1 MTPRPRIP
9 RRTVRL
15 RLTLAYAGLFI
26 VSGALL
32 LGVTFVLATQ
42 LTSSASSTAAA
53 GAPGAAGRSP
63 VQINQGQKGVE
74 TGISFSAALAGAEI
88 GLVIMATASLAS
100 GWVVA
105 GRVLRPLRT
114 MTATTRQISEHNLH
128 ERLAMRGPDDELKD
142 LADTIDG
149 LLARLEASFSAQR
162 RFVANASHELRT
174 PLAMIRT
181 SVDVATAK
189 PQPVP
194 AQVHV
199 LAGKVREGLERA
211 DRLLEGLLALARA
224 QHGAAPD
231 RATVSLPAVVAAALA
246 DRAEAVARMDVTVER
261 ALRDAPVAGS
271 EALLS
276 GMVENLVDNAVRHNE
291 RGGWI
296 RVETGTDGAGAR
308 LVVETGG
315 RAFDDGEVR
324 ELAQPF
330 RRLGGDRTRSE
341 NGTGLGLS
349 IVAAIAA
356 AHGGALLLRA
366 RAEGGLRAE
375 VVLPRA

>member
-1 MTPRPRIP
+1 MTPWPHIP

-42 LTSSASSTAAA
+42 LTSSGRSTASA
-53 GAPGAAGRSP
+53 GAPP

-74 TGISFSAALAGAEI
+74 TGISFSAALAGASI
-88 GLVIMATASLAS
+88 GLVVMATASIAS

-114 MTATTRQISEHNLH
+114 MTATTRQISDHNLH

-149 LLARLEASFSAQR
+149 LLARLEGSFNTQR

-181 SVDVATAK
+181 SVDVMTAK
-189 PQPVP
+189 PGPVP
-194 AQVHV
+194 EQVIV
-199 LAGKVREGLERA
+199 LAGKVREGLDRA

-224 QHGAAPD
+224 QHGAVPD
-231 RATVSLPAVVAAALA
+231 RAAVSLPGVVAAALA
-246 DRAEAVARMDVTVER
+246 DRAEAIARMGVTVDR
-261 ALRDAPVAGS
+261 ALLDAPVAGS
-271 EALLS
+271 EALLC

-296 RVETGTDGAGAR
+296 RVETGTDGAAAR

-315 RAFDDGEVR
+315 RAFDDREVR

-349 IVAAIAA
+349 IVVAIAA